1 MRLINQLAANRLYYR
16 QPLPT
21 LPDILL
27 IDIPLHFSGSG
38 LALDRYYPVIF
49 ESLAEMHE
57 FEIFLCEPR
66 AALVPPALLD
76 RRPSALRTDHIVVAR
91 YRPPDPHWHW
101 LQLCCWP
108 ARYKTL
114 VPDAGGAFARGAYTV
129 DAFISVDDI
138 DAAELR
144 LLTALGS
151 QHARDV
157 RLVSD
162 TAGHA

>member
-1 MRLINQLAANRLYYR
+1 MRLIDQLAANRLYYHR
-16 QPLPT
+16 PLAT

-27 IDIPLHFSGSG
+27 IDIPPRFAGPG

-49 ESLAEMHE
+49 ESLAEVHE
-57 FEIFLCEPR
+57 FEVFLCEPR

-76 RRPSALRTDHIVVAR
+76 RRPSAMRADHIVVAR
-91 YRPPDPHWHW
+91 YRPPDPHWPW

-108 ARYKTL
+108 ARYKAM
-114 VPDAGGAFARGAYTV
+114 VREAGAAFARGAYTV
-129 DAFISVDDI
+129 DAFVSADDI

-144 LLTALGS
+144 LHTALGC
-151 QHARDV
+151 QRARDI
-157 RLVSD
+157 RWMSD